1 MHPLSYEYHEMQFER
16 LRAAFAPFARPSTIV
31 APQLYVAAGE
41 PVFAGYKG
49 GPRAYLVTS
58 GEVLIVR
65 HGQPVDLLEA
75 GDLLDLQIWPGAT
88 AMALADSTFAVM
100 DAYHMVD

>member
-1 MHPLSYEYHEMQFER
+1 MYPVSYEYHEMQVDR
-16 LRAAFAPFARPSTIV
+16 LRAAFMPFARPSTIV
-31 APQLYVAAGE
+31 AAQLYVAAGE
-41 PVFAGYKG
+41 PVFAGYRG
-49 GPRAYLVTS
+49 GPTAYLVAS

-88 AMALADSTFAVM
+88 AMALADSTLTVLDAQPAVS
-100 DAYHMVD
+100 